1 MVLKIGGSQSS
12 VGNLHFLTFLQ
23 VFKVFFK
30 DFFSKECQEV
40 KKCLGVPGMLKNV
53 RFVLQCLI
61 QSTFSIILSYLV
73 SELFS
78 CYCLLLS
85 DTDWYN
91 QVMSVTVRYCKALS
105 GTV

>member
-12 VGNLHFLTFLQ
+12 VGNLHFLPFLQ

-53 RFVLQCLI
+53 RFVLKCLM
-61 QSTFSIILSYLV
+61 

-85 DTDWYN
+85 DTDWNN